1 MNNERLG
8 IGLIILAFLAGAFL
22 AVLHPREIDWLY
34 FLPTLAAGA
43 VGVVIL
49 RRARHAAASSSH
61 VMDENRQ
68 VLEQCLERITSELD
82 QMDGDR
88 DAIPPYELRFEIDR
102 RFRDDLMRFADAR
115 MTLAHL
121 YGLQQYADIMSHFAA
136 GERYLNRVWSASA
149 DGYAEEALTYVGK
162 ARKQFW
168 DARDL
173 LASVA
178 AGSPQST
185 GSAAGSA

>member
-1 MNNERLG
+1 MSNERLG
-8 IGLIILAFLAGAFL
+8 YGLIITAFLAGAFL

-34 FLPTLAAGA
+34 FLPVLAAGA
-43 VGVVIL
+43 VGVVTL
-49 RRARHAAASSSH
+49 RRAHKASTQASH

-68 VLEQCLERITSELD
+68 VLVQSLERITSELAD
-82 QMDGDR
+82 MDGNR

-102 RFRDDLMRFADAR
+102 RFRGDLMAFADAR

-162 ARKQFW
+162 ARQQFN
-168 DARDL
+168 DASRL
-173 LASVA
+173 LAA
-178 AGSPQST
+178 AG
-185 GSAAGSA
+185 

>member
-1 MNNERLG
+1 MNHERLG
-8 IGLIILAFLAGAFL
+8 IGLIIAAFLAGAFL
-22 AVLHPREIDWLY
+22 ASLHAREIDWPF
-34 FLPTLAAGA
+34 FLPVLA
-43 VGVVIL
+43 VGALGVVL
-49 RRARHAAASSSH
+49 LKRARRMAASSSA

-68 VLEQCLERITSELD
+68 VLEECLNRIAGELD
-82 QMDGDR
+82 SMDGNR

-121 YGLQQYADIMSHFAA
+121 FGLQKYADIMSHFAA

-149 DGYAEEALTYVGK
+149 DGYQDEALTYIGK
-162 ARKQFW
+162 ARQQFH

-173 LASVA
+173 LAA
-178 AGSPQST
+178 ATPR
-185 GSAAGSA
+185 

>member
-8 IGLIILAFLAGAFL
+8 LGMIIAAFLAGAFL
-22 AVLHPREIDWLY
+22 ASLHARDIDWPL
-34 FLPTLAAGA
+34 FLPVLA
-43 VGVVIL
+43 VGALGVIL
-49 RRARHAAASSSH
+49 LKRAQRAAASSSE

-68 VLEQCLERITSELD
+68 VLEKCLERIVGELD
-82 QMDGDR
+82 GMDGDR

-121 YGLQQYADIMSHFAA
+121 FGLQKYADIMSHFAA

-149 DGYAEEALTYVGK
+149 DGYRDEALTYIGK
-162 ARKQFW
+162 ARQQFH

-173 LASVA
+173 LAA
-178 AGSPQST
+178 ASPR
-185 GSAAGSA
+185 